1 MARMAHAAA
10 DIPLMPLPQ
19 SVTLEAGA
27 LEITGGFSISVSG
40 AGAADD
46 RVRDSVERIFPRI
59 QRQTGIPLR
68 GRMVGDN
75 QAASLRLIVAGKDHR
90 APQKL
95 GDDETY
101 SLRVANGQAQ
111 LSAAAPLGALRG
123 VETFLQLIQQNE
135 TVAGQQS
142 RPGFSVPGVTIQDS
156 PRFGWRGLSLDVSRH
171 FLPIADVER
180 TLDGMAA
187 VKLNVLH
194 WHLSDDQGF
203 RVESKKYPKLQQVAS
218 EGNYYTQA
226 QVQEVIAHARSLG
239 IRVVPEFDMPGHA
252 AAILAAY
259 PSLATGPGPQS
270 VAHNFGVLTRLMDP
284 TKDSTYRFL
293 DGLIAEMAKLFPD
306 DYFHIGGDEVE
317 ATEWN
322 QNADIR
328 AFMRQHGISDAKGLQ
343 SYFSQQ
349 VVKIVISHGKRV
361 AGWDEILEPDLP
373 KTVVIQSW
381 RGQRSLWQAA
391 SQGYDGILSAG
402 YYLDLMQSASE
413 HYAIDPMRLPPAG
426 EDQAAA
432 SEPAPPPLTPEQ
444 TKHILGGEAAMWVE
458 LAVPENLD
466 AKLWPRL
473 AAIAERLWSPE
484 AVADTDSMYRRL
496 AITNRWLEFLGLSQR
511 TSLVRMRQ
519 RLAGSFPRGPLDTF
533 STILEPVEGYE
544 RDSEKYQTETPLNR
558 LIDAIP
564 PESDAAREFRNK
576 VDAYLAESA
585 EARKSDVALRDELLR
600 QLAAWQKSADDV
612 RPMMEANGLLTQDLP
627 VADTVS
633 ALCRVAQQAI
643 TRLDAGGR
651 DASWKQE
658 ATAAVEAALRHQD
671 SMLIPIAPAV
681 QKLVSAVPG
690 G

>member
-1 MARMAHAAA
+1 MADAAT
-10 DIPLMPLPQ
+10 DLPLMPLPQ
-19 SVTLEAGA
+19 SASAEAGA
-27 LEITGGFSISVSG
+27 LEITGAFSISVSG

-46 RVRDSVERIFPRI
+46 RVRGSVERIFARI
-59 QRQTGIPLR
+59 QRQTGIPMQR
-68 GRMVGDN
+68 RIVDN
-75 QAASLRLIVAGKDHR
+75 QTASLRIIVAHKDHR
-90 APQKL
+90 APQSL

-101 SLRVANGQAQ
+101 SIRVANGQVQ

-142 RPGFSVPGVTIQDS
+142 KPGFSVPGVTIQDS

-171 FLPIADVER
+171 FLPVADVER

-218 EGNYYTQA
+218 EGNYYTQN
-226 QVQEVIAHARSLG
+226 QIQEVIAHARSLG

-259 PSLATGPGPQS
+259 PTLATGPGIQS

-284 TKDSTYRFL
+284 TKESTYRFL

-317 ATEWN
+317 PTEWN
-322 QNADIR
+322 QNVDIQ
-328 AFMRQHGISDAKGLQ
+328 AFMRQHGIGDAKGLQ
-343 SYFSQQ
+343 SYFSQR

-361 AGWDEILEPDLP
+361 AGWDEILQPDLP

-381 RGQRSLWQAA
+381 RGQKSLWQAA
-391 SQGYDGILSAG
+391 SQGYDVILSAG
-402 YYLDLMQSASE
+402 YYLDLMQPASE
-413 HYAIDPMRLPPAG
+413 HYAIDPMRLPPASDG
-426 EDQAAA
+426 QADANEA
-432 SEPAPPPLTPEQ
+432 VPPPLTPEQ
-444 TKHILGGEAAMWVE
+444 TKHILGGEAAMWEE

-473 AAIAERLWSPE
+473 AAIAERLWSSE
-484 AVADTDSMYRRL
+484 TVTDTDSMYRRL

-533 STILEPVEGYE
+533 STILEPVKGYE

-585 EARKSDVALRDELLR
+585 EARKNDAGLKQELLR
-600 QLAAWQKSADDV
+600 QLAAWQKSAADV
-612 RPMMEANGLLTQDLP
+612 RPMMEANGLLTEDIP
-627 VADTVS
+627 VADTVN
-633 ALCRVAQQAI
+633 ALCRVAQEAI
-643 TRLDAGGR
+643 TRLDTGNG
-651 DASWKQE
+651 DASWKKG
-658 ATAAVEAALRHQD
+658 AAAAVEAALRHQD

-681 QKLVSAVPG
+681 QKLVSAVSG